1 MSLFHFSGPTKKAQD
16 ACLHLPFVSL
26 LTSQD
31 WSSQMFRLGSPR
43 CQPLFKHYLKPAF
56 HFMLDPGLL
65 THMLRATNTQR
76 RHLLFQ
82 ERLEFQP
89 LSSEVSLILSSGL
102 PIIHTLRFPKLQL
115 IIFKVCLTIC
125 FPPLEYD
132 PLSTCFTKSPTCQQV
147 NTFWSRQLPLPPLPW
162 FQTHSLSHAWPAEP
176 SISPWNSR
184 LDLLHPFSWT
194 RCE

>member
-102 PIIHTLRFPKLQL
+102 PIIQTLRIHQL
-115 IIFKVCLTIC
+115 EQLRSKSQVIRDVGNDVKNYSIGGGIVNLYNLFGSQFGIFSNHTGLIFLLNNVS
-125 FPPLEYD
+125 LEYR
-132 PLSTCFTKSPTCQQV
+132 TKSMRLKHKEYIV
-147 NTFWSRQLPLPPLPW
+147 LLFILHQL
-162 FQTHSLSHAWPAEP
+162 
-176 SISPWNSR
+176 
-184 LDLLHPFSWT
+184 
-194 RCE
+194 